1 MLILSLSA
9 IKNTCSK
16 GLMNDEKVKRIL
28 KLEFYLSLDE
38 ATNLEII
45 LTQAFSHPYLCNF
58 K

>member
-1 MLILSLSA
+1 
-9 IKNTCSK
+9 
-16 GLMNDEKVKRIL
+16 MNDEKVKRIL
-28 KLEFYLSLDE
+28 KLEFNLSLDE